1 MYGYIY
7 LYEKFVANRQ
17 IIVDSI
23 ILYKY
28 IYIYIYRR
36 ANSVYNDND
45 AMSSSSRCCCCCCWA
60 NNKAINSNYLIINYK
75 LPRRMEAWKLKEEV
89 ED

>member
-36 ANSVYNDND
+36 ANSMYNDTTQYHHHHV
-45 AMSSSSRCCCCCCWA
+45 AA
-60 NNKAINSNYLIINYK
+60 ATAGLIIR
-75 LPRRMEAWKLKEEV
+75 L
-89 ED
+89 